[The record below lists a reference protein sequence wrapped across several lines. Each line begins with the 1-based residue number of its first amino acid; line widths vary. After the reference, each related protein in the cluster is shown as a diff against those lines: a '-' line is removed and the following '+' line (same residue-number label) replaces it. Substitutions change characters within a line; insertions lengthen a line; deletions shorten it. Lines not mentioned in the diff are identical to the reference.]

1 MRFPKPS
8 LRLGTMTAPSQAMM
22 PPVTFRPDPQPMP
35 DVAGDAA
42 IAARALDWVGMR
54 NIALPLRLRS
64 EDGTTLQ
71 VPASVDV
78 LVDLRDPDARGIHM
92 SRLYR
97 QLQDT
102 LVEDALTP
110 ARLRRVL
117 QTCVESQG
125 ALSTS
130 ARLTLRFDQLLRRP
144 ALISDNSGWKR
155 YPLEIDAVLANG
167 HMALTLGF
175 SVEYSSTCPASAAL
189 SRQLNAERFVEDFA
203 VESLAVQSFAAA
215 HPLSTQ
221 VVGEW
226 LASERGLAATPHA
239 QRSRAEITVE
249 LHASFDELPAA
260 DLIDRSE
267 AALGT
272 PVQTAVKR
280 EDEQAFARLN
290 AENLMFCEDAARR
303 VAAALA
309 ADARVQRFDVRVS
322 HFESLHPHD
331 AVAQVSGQGSAAG

>member
-1 MRFPKPS
+1 
-8 LRLGTMTAPSQAMM
+8 M
-22 PPVTFRPDPQPMP
+22 PPVTLRPNAQPMP

-42 IAARALDWVGMR
+42 AAARALDWVGMR
-54 NIALPLRLRS
+54 NIALPLRLRD
-64 EDGTTLQ
+64 EDGALMQ

-102 LVEDALTP
+102 LVEEALTP

-130 ARLTLRFDQLLRRP
+130 ARLTLRFEQLLKRR

-155 YPLEIDAVLANG
+155 YPLEIDAVLAQG
-167 HMALTLGF
+167 HTTLSLAF

-189 SRQLNAERFVEDFA
+189 SRQLNAERFVDD
-203 VESLAVQSFAAA
+203 FAAA
-215 HPLSTQ
+215 QPLSTQ
-221 VVGEW
+221 VIGEW
-226 LASERGLAATPHA
+226 LASARGLAATPHA
-239 QRSRAEITVE
+239 QRSRAEIRVE
-249 LHASFDELPAA
+249 LLASLDELPLA
-260 DLIDRSE
+260 DLIDRAE
-267 AALGT
+267 DALGT

-331 AVAQVSGQGSAAG
+331 AVAQVSGKGSAAG